1 MFAFLL
7 ALASG
12 IFSGKALWAEEEPYP
27 SRPIKVV
34 VPFAAGGGS
43 DVLAR
48 ILLSGI
54 DHEAIAGQ
62 ALVVFNVGG
71 AGGTIGSRRVKNSKP
86 DGYEILALHD
96 GIFTAKQFGKV
107 NYGYESFVPIAAT
120 GRDGVV
126 LAVRDDSPFAELKTL
141 LETIRDEPETVV
153 FGANLGAPS
162 HLTGLLVEKGFDG
175 AKFRYSQ
182 TGGGA
187 DRLASLLGGHV
198 DVTSFSIAEYLR
210 FKEAGVRA
218 LAYLGK
224 ERHSALP
231 ETSTAL
237 EQGFDVL
244 NDLTHFWWA
253 PKDTPPERVS
263 ALAEIFKK
271 GMNTS
276 YVREKFAELHREP
289 IFLTGDELNIFLAT
303 RERLFRGV
311 GQGVKSPQPPFVA
324 WVGGGVILLGLTVF
338 FDRRRVRSTSMKR
351 LLPRPS
357 RRLFGVCLLVVMY
370 LLSMQKGV
378 LGFTLAT
385 FLFVTLMGVS
395 LSGWRSRVLVAW
407 SMAALVLAFGCE
419 ALFSSFLGV
428 DLP

>member
-1 MFAFLL
+1 MIIRCEIFRGFVTSSILSLMFAFFL

-12 IFSGKALWAEEEPYP
+12 IFSGKALWAEEESFP

-54 DHEAIAGQ
+54 DHEAISGQ
-62 ALVVFNVGG
+62 SLVVFNVGG

-175 AKFRYSQ
+175 AKFLEGVPIGWRHFSAGMS
-182 TGGGA
+182 TLHHF
-187 DRLASLLGGHV
+187 RLPN
-198 DVTSFSIAEYLR
+198 TF
-210 FKEAGVRA
+210 A
-218 LAYLGK
+218 LK
-224 ERHSALP
+224 K
-231 ETSTAL
+231 
-237 EQGFDVL
+237 QVFVL
-244 NDLTHFWWA
+244 
-253 PKDTPPERVS
+253 
-263 ALAEIFKK
+263 
-271 GMNTS
+271 
-276 YVREKFAELHREP
+276 
-289 IFLTGDELNIFLAT
+289 
-303 RERLFRGV
+303 
-311 GQGVKSPQPPFVA
+311 
-324 WVGGGVILLGLTVF
+324 
-338 FDRRRVRSTSMKR
+338 
-351 LLPRPS
+351 
-357 RRLFGVCLLVVMY
+357 LLVWAKSGTRLY
-370 LLSMQKGV
+370 PKQALHLSKV
-378 LGFTLAT
+378 L
-385 FLFVTLMGVS
+385 M
-395 LSGWRSRVLVAW
+395 
-407 SMAALVLAFGCE
+407 
-419 ALFSSFLGV
+419 
-428 DLP
+428 